1 MDLATVNHERGPAL
15 DSREPPARAQH
26 RTLTLQ
32 LLCDFALRFMGPDF
46 SLWTI
51 ELEQFNRR
59 AVINDESDRHA
70 FAGGL

>member
-1 MDLATVNHERGPAL
+1 MLHYRPSSFL
-15 DSREPPARAQH
+15 YLRETARAQN

-32 LLCDFALRFMGPDF
+32 LLCDFELRFMGPDF